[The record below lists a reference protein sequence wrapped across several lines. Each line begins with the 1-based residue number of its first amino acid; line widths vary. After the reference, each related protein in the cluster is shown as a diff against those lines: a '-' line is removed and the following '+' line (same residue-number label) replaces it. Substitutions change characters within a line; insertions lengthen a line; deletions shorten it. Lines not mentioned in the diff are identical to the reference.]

1 MPDWTTKRE
10 RSIVS
15 RKEKERERK
24 IHREEKLAVMQR
36 EVRWG
41 ILVKIDV
48 FLVRYKITFH
58 DLSIY

>member
-10 RSIVS
+10 RSIVR

-41 ILVKIDV
+41 ILVKN
-48 FLVRYKITFH
+48 
-58 DLSIY
+58 